1 MFENV
6 ADLLTKEFNKQINI
20 FISQVSEKYSIDKD
34 ELTSLLNS
42 SNCEEVELKIKKD
55 SSSKVSKKEPSKK
68 PVENIHEG
76 KTCQH
81 KMTSGKNKGNLCG
94 EKVHPESK
102 TGVFCKTHIKNEL
115 NNKFLNADEPS
126 EQKEEDVKIE
136 KKKVE
141 KKDADK
147 PLINNT
153 ENIKQLIQER
163 SSNLTIKKNKQW
175 NHYEHPDTHLVLDP
189 KTQEVYAKL
198 DIETGKLSELT
209 PDDINLAKT
218 VGLKKIR
225 IPENLPSSLNKSKQN
240 DELYD
245 SDEEY
250 SDVEDEEDDEEEM

>member
-6 ADLLTKEFNKQINI
+6 ADLLTKEFNKQINL
-20 FISQVSEKYSIDKD
+20 FISQVSEKYSISKE
-34 ELTSLLNS
+34 ELESLLDTS
-42 SNCEEVELKIKKD
+42 TDGEVEVKVKVKKD
-55 SSSKVSKKEPSKK
+55 SPAKVAKKT
-68 PVENIHEG
+68 VENVHEG

-81 KMTSGKNKGNLCG
+81 KMTSGKKKGDLCG

-102 TGVFCKTHIKNEL
+102 TGVFCKTHMKNEL
-115 NNKFLNADEPS
+115 NNKFLNTEESSEP
-126 EQKEEDVKIE
+126 KEEPVKIE

-163 SSNLTIKKNKQW
+163 TSNLTIKKNKQW
-175 NHYEHPDTHLVLDP
+175 NHYEHPETHLVLDQN
-189 KTQEVYAKL
+189 TQEVYARL

-218 VGLKKIR
+218 VGFKKIR
-225 IPENLPSSLNKSKQN
+225 IPENLPSSINGSKKN
-240 DELYD
+240 EELYD
-245 SDEEY
+245 SEDDY
-250 SDVEDEEDDEEEM
+250 SDVEEDEEEEEDM